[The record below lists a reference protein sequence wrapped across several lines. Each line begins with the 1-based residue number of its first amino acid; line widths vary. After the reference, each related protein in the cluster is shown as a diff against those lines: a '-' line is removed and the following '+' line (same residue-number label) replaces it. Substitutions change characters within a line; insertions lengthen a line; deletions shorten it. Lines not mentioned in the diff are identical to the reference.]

1 MKIALEKTKAITKIV
16 REKWENKDKEFS
28 LLDSSQQVMRRRMKT
43 NKNDENQTQFIQQLN
58 EELEKNRMSHPSQE
72 DDADMNQEMADE
84 KQDEKLIELVKDH
97 GQRKKAER

>member
-16 REKWENKDKEFS
+16 REKWANKDQEFS
-28 LLDSSQQVMRRRMKT
+28 LLDSSQQVTRRRIKS
-43 NKNDENQTQFIQQLN
+43 KNDDSQTQFIQNLN

-97 GQRKKAER
+97 G

>member
-16 REKWENKDKEFS
+16 REKWANKDQEFS
-28 LLDSSQQVMRRRMKT
+28 LLDSSQQVMRRRMKS
-43 NKNDENQTQFIQQLN
+43 KNDDSQTQFIQNLN

-97 GQRKKAER
+97 G

>member
-16 REKWENKDKEFS
+16 REKWANKDQEFS
-28 LLDSSQQVMRRRMKT
+28 LLDSSQQVMRRRIKS
-43 NKNDENQTQFIQQLN
+43 KNDDSQTQFIQNLN

-97 GQRKKAER
+97 G

>member
-16 REKWENKDKEFS
+16 REKWANKDQEFS
-28 LLDSSQQVMRRRMKT
+28 LLDSSQQVTRRRMKS
-43 NKNDENQTQFIQQLN
+43 KNDDSQTQFIQNLN

-97 GQRKKAER
+97 G